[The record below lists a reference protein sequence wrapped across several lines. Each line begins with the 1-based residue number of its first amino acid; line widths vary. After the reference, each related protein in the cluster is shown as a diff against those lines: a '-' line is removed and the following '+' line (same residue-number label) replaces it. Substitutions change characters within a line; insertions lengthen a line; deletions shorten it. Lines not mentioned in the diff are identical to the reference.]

1 MSPRFAT
8 AFPRTRTRGLSGPT
22 LTALAAI
29 AIVVAGMFAS
39 MVVTVRTLDAS
50 SKAGRKASEMTQTAL
65 QLERLVVDL
74 ETGVRGYLLTD
85 DTRFLEPYQ
94 RGRSRI
100 DALVGDLQRLTPPEL
115 RAARRAAATATST
128 PTSPTTPSR

>member
-8 AFPRTRTRGLSGPT
+8 PSSVPARAASGCRRWPRSRL
-22 LTALAAI
+22 I

-39 MVVTVRTLDAS
+39 MVVTVRSLDAT
-50 SKAGRKASEMTQTAL
+50 SKAGRKASEMTQSAL

-85 DTRFLEPYQ
+85 DTSSWSPTARPQ
-94 RGRSRI
+94 RSRPRGE
-100 DALVGDLQRLTPPEL
+100 LERLS
-115 RAARRAAATATST
+115 RRSCAAAVDRIDATST

>member
-8 AFPRTRTRGLSGPT
+8 AFPRTRMRGLSAPT

-29 AIVVAGMFAS
+29 AVVVAGMFAS
-39 MVVTVRTLDAS
+39 MVITVRTLDAS
-50 SKAGRKASEMTQTAL
+50 SKEGRKAGEMTQTAL

-85 DTRFLEPYQ
+85 DTDFLQPYEQ
-94 RGRSRI
+94 GRARI
-100 DALVGDLQRLTPPEL
+100 DALVGE
-115 RAARRAAATATST
+115 
-128 PTSPTTPSR
+128 